1 MEIETE
7 RLRLRRFHADVSDV
21 PAMLAVLGDPWSMRF
36 YPRPFDE
43 HTVAGWIRRWLRAYD
58 DDGLGLLAVEDRA
71 SGEVIGD
78 AGPSVQEVEGEHFV
92 ELGWHVRRDRQG
104 EGIATEAGRACLEH
118 LRATRADLDR
128 VISLIR
134 PENVPSWRV
143 ARRLGFDPWRGT
155 VRAGMV
161 HVVWS
166 RPLDRSTG

>member
-1 MEIETE
+1 MEIETQ
-7 RLRLRRFHADVSDV
+7 RLRLRRFHADLSDV
-21 PAMLAVLGDPWSMRF
+21 PAMLEVLGDPWSMRF

-43 HTVAGWIRRWLRAYD
+43 PTVAAWIRRWVRAYGA
-58 DDGLGLLAVEDRA
+58 DGLGLLAVEDRA
-71 SGEVIGD
+71 TGEVVGD
-78 AGPSVQEVEGEHFV
+78 AGPSIQEVDGERFV

-118 LRATRADLDR
+118 LPSVAPQLAC

-143 ARRLGFDPWRGT
+143 ARRLGFGPWRGT
-155 VRAGMV
+155 VRVGMA

-166 RPLDRSTG
+166 RPLGRSTG